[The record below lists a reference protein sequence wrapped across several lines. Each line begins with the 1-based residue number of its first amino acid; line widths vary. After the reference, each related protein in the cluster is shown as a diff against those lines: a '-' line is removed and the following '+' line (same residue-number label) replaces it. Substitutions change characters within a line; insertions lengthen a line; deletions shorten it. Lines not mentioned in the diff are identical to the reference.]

1 MGRLDG
7 RVAIVT
13 GAGGGIGREYALL
26 FAREGAQVVVNDVG
40 ARPAASAG
48 LVTEEIRADG
58 GVAVADASSA
68 TWSGAASIVEHALD
82 AFGRLDIV
90 VNNAT
95 VQYNEDFWSYTEAD
109 WDRTH
114 EVNLKGYFALMRA
127 AVRPMATQGGGAV
140 VNTSSASGF
149 GHPSHV
155 AYAAA
160 KEGVVGLTRT
170 AAKELGRFG
179 IRCNAIRPLA
189 TSDAVGDYH
198 DNTRRWRRL
207 MDLTMGAS
215 TTNAS
220 TTDSSTTDTDPDKR
234 HPRHVAPFVVWLCT
248 SAADGVTGRTFF
260 VSGDTVMLY
269 TEPKP
274 QATIVRPGG
283 WTLDALDDAAGT
295 DLVPGFVNRFRLSDH
310 PDLQVFP
317 DAGS

>member
-1 MGRLDG
+1 VGRLDG

-220 TTDSSTTDTDPDKR
+220 TTDSSTTDTDPDER

-248 SAADGVTGRTFF
+248 AAADGVTGRTFF